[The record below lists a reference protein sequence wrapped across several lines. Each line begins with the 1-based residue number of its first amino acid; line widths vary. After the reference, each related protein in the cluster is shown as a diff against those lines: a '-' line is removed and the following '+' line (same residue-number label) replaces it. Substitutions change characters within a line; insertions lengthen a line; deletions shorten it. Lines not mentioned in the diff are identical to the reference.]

1 MDYHELLLSENRT
14 IRKAMETLDR
24 TGKRILFLVRDDKL
38 VAALSDG
45 DIRRWILSGGS
56 LKASV
61 SKAANYNPFYLPLEQ
76 RMEASDLMRRKNIQA
91 LPLVDEDMHIVS
103 VLFWNDDEAAPLS
116 EPLDIP
122 VVMMAGGLG
131 TRLYPYTKILP
142 KPLIPVGDMPI
153 AEMIINNFHQY
164 GCKRFHLVV
173 NHKKNMI
180 KAYFNEIEKD
190 YTVSYADESQPLG
203 TGGGLKLLAG
213 KLKTPFV
220 LTNCDILIKHDFS
233 AIYKFH
239 QQEGNVVTMICS
251 LRNFRIPYGI
261 VEIGEDGGIAEM
273 REKPSLSFFTNTGC
287 YIAQP
292 EVLDY
297 IGENESISFPDVI
310 QRLKDKG
317 IKVGVYPIGEN
328 AWLDMGQV
336 DALEQMKEQ
345 LNLE

>member
-1 MDYHELLLSENRT
+1 MDYRELLLTENRT
-14 IRKAMETLDR
+14 IRKAMEILDK
-24 TGKRILFLVRDDKL
+24 TGKRVLFLVRDDKL

-61 SKAANYNPFYLPLEQ
+61 SRAANYDPFYLPVEQ
-76 RMEASDLMRRKNIQA
+76 QGEAADLMRRKSIQA
-91 LPLVDEDMHIVS
+91 LPLVDSEMHVVS
-103 VLFWNDDEAAPLS
+103 VAIWNQDTAVAINDPI
-116 EPLDIP
+116 DIP

-142 KPLIPVGDMPI
+142 KPLIPVGDIPI
-153 AEMIINNFHQY
+153 AEMIINNFRQY

-233 AIYKFH
+233 SIYRFH
-239 QQEGNVVTMICS
+239 QQEENMVTMICS
-251 LRNFRIPYGI
+251 LRNFRIPYGV
-261 VEIGEDGGIAEM
+261 VEIGEDGGIAQM
-273 REKPSLSFFTNTGC
+273 REKPSVEFFTNTGC

-297 IGENESISFPDVI
+297 IGENESIGFPDVI
-310 QRLKDKG
+310 QRLKDQG
-317 IKVGVYPIGEN
+317 RKVGVYPIGEN
-328 AWLDMGQV
+328 AWLDMGQM
-336 DALEQMKEQ
+336 DALEQMREQ
-345 LNLE
+345 LNAE